1 MRLPHIIEN
10 VKEEYITLPALKS
23 FVKANG
29 IPAPKESESSNANKA
44 AYINAVSC
52 FADTS
57 SENQENVLNWI
68 DSVVKEGIK
77 EIQIES
83 VPLKPEMELIFT
95 NELSARRH
103 LESYLVG
110 KNRHL
115 AGNTYGNEYD
125 LVRYDLINNLH
136 GKSIALLFCRSM
148 RYYDAKTG
156 YSGNV
161 EYPIFVDYYY
171 EIGWLIIRYK
181 SRSGLY
187 DLMPEETTLDELL
200 QHSISL
206 NKEIKKINTIT
217 ARILSFGAIDINI
230 ASNLL
235 RTKFYRVL
243 DRYTQTPSEITE
255 VIRKNQS
262 GLKDVTMAIM
272 HICSLPEQFQGK
284 VETDIQNLLEKYI
297 SITWIDKSVFFH
309 DREAYPIRLSATDE
323 EESKVDQSSAT
334 SNEPLQSKEVFF
346 DNKRMLESQR
356 QCDSLTLIWKRI
368 NRTYYSESSFP
379 VRLSEKGGKCTLSFK
394 KYVAEEDI
402 LNVLFAIIEA

>member
-52 FADTS
+52 FADIS

-77 EIQIES
+77 EIQIEN
-83 VPLKPEMELIFT
+83 VPLKPEMELLFT
-95 NELSARRH
+95 NKSSVRYH
-103 LESYLVG
+103 LESYLSG
-110 KNRHL
+110 KNHHL

-125 LVRYDLINNLH
+125 LVRYDLINDVH
-136 GKSIALLFCRSM
+136 GKCITLLFCRGM

-171 EIGWLIIRYK
+171 ERGWLMIRYK

-187 DLMPEETTLDELL
+187 DLMPEETTLEELL
-200 QHSISL
+200 RHSISL
-206 NKEIKKINTIT
+206 NKEIKKIYNRTE
-217 ARILSFGAIDINI
+217 RILSFDDIGINS
-230 ASNLL
+230 ASNVL
-235 RTKFYRVL
+235 REKFYRVL
-243 DRYTQTPSEITE
+243 DRYTQTPSEIAE
-255 VIRKNQS
+255 VIKNNQS
-262 GLKDVTMAIM
+262 GMKAVTMAIM
-272 HICSLPEQFQGK
+272 QMCSLPEQFQRK
-284 VETDIQNLLEKYI
+284 VETDIQNLIEKYL
-297 SITWIDKSVFFH
+297 SITWPDKSVFSH
-309 DREAYPIRLSATDE
+309 DRDAYPIRLSATDE

-346 DNKRMLESQR
+346 DNKRMLENQR
-356 QCDSLTLIWKRI
+356 QCDNLTLIWKRTSRI
-368 NRTYYSESSFP
+368 YYSESTFP

-402 LNVLFAIIEA
+402 LNVLFALIEA